1 MQVLCKQIAS
11 LCKTRNSADEWYP
24 TAYGLVTNTHSSI
37 RSIKLLCGV
46 FMSHIPVMQPAP
58 LWNKIL
64 LHTANCM
71 RTYPGMDGYSSHK
84 DWDSLCSCVM
94 KSKWGSEQFGVWKA
108 TSAYCRTV
116 FRLQLNMI
124 TSLST
129 GRWHELILSRTCP
142 SKRGGRDIFKHEKQ
156 QLPLRWSNLG

>member
-71 RTYPGMDGYSSHK
+71 WTYPGMDGYSSHK

-108 TSAYCRTV
+108 TGAYWRTV

-124 TSLST
+124 RHYQQGGDTSSFCPERALP
-129 GRWHELILSRTCP
+129 SREA
-142 SKRGGRDIFKHEKQ
+142 GIF
-156 QLPLRWSNLG
+156 LNMRNSSYLCAGVI